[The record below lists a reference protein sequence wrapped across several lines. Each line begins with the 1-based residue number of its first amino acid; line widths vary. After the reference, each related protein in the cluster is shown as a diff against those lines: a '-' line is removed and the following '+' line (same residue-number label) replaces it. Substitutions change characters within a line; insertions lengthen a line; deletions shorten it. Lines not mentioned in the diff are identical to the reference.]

1 MFAFVKLFYS
11 FILKMSICFFKIL
24 KKNFKVDKI
33 QIENNRYYLLNKIG
47 ILFNNVCEKI
57 GERCRGELC
66 SPAGERSSPLQIF
79 AIILLAHI
87 PISYNKFI

>member
-1 MFAFVKLFYS
+1 MQHHYLY
-11 FILKMSICFFKIL
+11 ILNLQVYYWGFKRIVWKCLL
-24 KKNFKVDKI
+24 KKIV
-33 QIENNRYYLLNKIG
+33 
-47 ILFNNVCEKI
+47 ILYNNVCEKI

-87 PISYNKFI
+87 TISYNKRTEKK

>member
-1 MFAFVKLFYS
+1 
-11 FILKMSICFFKIL
+11 
-24 KKNFKVDKI
+24 
-33 QIENNRYYLLNKIG
+33 
-47 ILFNNVCEKI
+47 VCEKI

-87 PISYNKFI
+87 SIFYNNPIIKTTI